1 MIFNTII
8 LFMKAYKYNK
18 SSVQHEKGYIIQCS
32 HASFFKIYKWGQGE
46 LDYDSITPV
55 KFLL

>member
-1 MIFNTII
+1 
-8 LFMKAYKYNK
+8 MKAYKYNK